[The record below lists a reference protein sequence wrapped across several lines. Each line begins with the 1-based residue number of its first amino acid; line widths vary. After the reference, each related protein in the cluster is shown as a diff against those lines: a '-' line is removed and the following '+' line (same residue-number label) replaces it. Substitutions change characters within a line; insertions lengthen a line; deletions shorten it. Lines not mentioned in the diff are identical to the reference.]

1 LSKVVGE
8 KIHIIL
14 QIGCLVVFAV
24 GIWTVVEKSFMRV
37 LLNNNLYT
45 SSAYIMV
52 VAGIIVTTVACLG
65 IYGAWK
71 V

>member
-1 LSKVVGE
+1 
-8 KIHIIL
+8 
-14 QIGCLVVFAV
+14 LVVFAV

-52 VAGIIVTTVACLG
+52 VAGIIVTIVACLG